1 MCSCHL
7 WFVLAQSEDLF
18 SHDNIFFW
26 PRVDAALTISL
37 NFRHFWHF
45 FCLLRHHLS
54 LFFHS
59 LLMFLFLFFSRS
71 YLLFVKIAYICLPF
85 SFFVGW
91 AISRCLSNT
100 PHPIG
105 GQGGSVLLVHYSMI
119 MLKPAILI
127 LMAVVRY
134 NHTPIHRLTCRF
146 IIQPVC
152 LSLINHVHPTSSP
165 LLASVCCFLLVFSIF
180 DCLSCFLCIPT
191 MFVYL

>member
-1 MCSCHL
+1 
-7 WFVLAQSEDLF
+7 
-18 SHDNIFFW
+18 
-26 PRVDAALTISL
+26 
-37 NFRHFWHF
+37 
-45 FCLLRHHLS
+45 
-54 LFFHS
+54 
-59 LLMFLFLFFSRS
+59 MFLFLFFSRS
-71 YLLFVKIAYICLPF
+71 YLLFVKIASFAYICLP
-85 SFFVGW
+85 FFVGW

-105 GQGGSVLLVHYSMI
+105 GQGDSVLLVHYSMI